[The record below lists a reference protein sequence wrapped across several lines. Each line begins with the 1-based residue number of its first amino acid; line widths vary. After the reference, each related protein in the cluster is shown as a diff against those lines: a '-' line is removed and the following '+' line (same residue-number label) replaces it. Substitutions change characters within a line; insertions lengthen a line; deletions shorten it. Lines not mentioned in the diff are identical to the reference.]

1 MQNIQAIVNGTSWSK
16 RLTDQAINL
25 HKMQIMR
32 TKKPIRRKKK
42 TRNRF
47 TIQSMASF
55 RAFGFFAVSLYLSF
69 SVSISLSIFISL
81 PLYIFAARTWESLEF
96 TLAREQCVAYYANT
110 LDSVTSPGNQIGVNM
125 YAIYMYICYI
135 GMYVCVPCM
144 FRHLAHK
151 TAPKRSPQITNQKS
165 KIPQVSRW

>member
-32 TKKPIRRKKK
+32 TKKPIRRKKRLA
-42 TRNRF
+42 TDLRF
-47 TIQSMASF
+47 NQWHLSGLS
-55 RAFGFFAVSLYLSF
+55 GFSLSLSI
-69 SVSISLSIFISL
+69 SPSLSLSIFLYLSPSL
-81 PLYIFAARTWESLEF
+81 YIHIFAARTWESLEF

-125 YAIYMYICYI
+125 YAIYTYVYMLYR
-135 GMYVCVPCM
+135 YVCVCA
-144 FRHLAHK
+144 LY
-151 TAPKRSPQITNQKS
+151 
-165 KIPQVSRW
+165 VSTFSSQNCA

>member
-42 TRNRF
+42 DSQQIYDSINGIF
-47 TIQSMASF
+47 QGF
-55 RAFGFFAVSLYLSF
+55 RVFRCLCLYLSF

-110 LDSVTSPGNQIGVNM
+110 LDSVTSPGNQIGVNT
-125 YAIYMYICYI
+125 
-135 GMYVCVPCM
+135 YVCFIYVYMLYRYVCACA
-144 FRHLAHK
+144 LY
-151 TAPKRSPQITNQKS
+151 
-165 KIPQVSRW
+165 VSTFSSQNCA